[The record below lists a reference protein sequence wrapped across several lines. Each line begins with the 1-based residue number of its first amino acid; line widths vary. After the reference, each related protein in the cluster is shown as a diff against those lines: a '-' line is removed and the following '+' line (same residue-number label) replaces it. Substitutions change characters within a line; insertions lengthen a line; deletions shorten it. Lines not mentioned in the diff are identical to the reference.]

1 MRADPEVD
9 IMKTDDEGPN
19 GTAFY
24 DEEELGGKDFDITI
38 LALYLEVSIKK
49 NEWRSGCG
57 LCPEV
62 YIQYHSDAEGGLD
75 VGSDTGDWKLTN
87 NLSSYIS
94 IVDVIGLLG
103 LVIIDHLVLAK
114 REERLRRKIAW
125 RKHVNMFTRRRHLT
139 TKKKKVS
146 TMSRSSTAANDLSKK
161 SK

>member
-1 MRADPEVD
+1 M
-9 IMKTDDEGPN
+9 
-19 GTAFY
+19 
-24 DEEELGGKDFDITI
+24 
-38 LALYLEVSIKK
+38 
-49 NEWRSGCG
+49 
-57 LCPEV
+57 CPEV

-75 VGSDTGDWKLTN
+75 VGSDTGDRKLTN

-94 IVDVIGLLG
+94 IVDVIGLFDRDLSLLFD
-103 LVIIDHLVLAK
+103 LVIIDHVVSAK